1 MDIQYEGY
9 PRKIVNDG
17 INAQIATTVRNSAV
31 ENGIL
36 FQAFHKQ
43 TILAGATFDISFTTP
58 VDKDIRAYPSV
69 IVSSADKVTFQYF
82 EGATATGGTA
92 LTPFAQNRQLGTT
105 SGVSMMQGVTT
116 TATGI
121 QIAQVWLPGSTG
133 GLGQSRSG
141 TLGGGGDTFWKLKRN
156 TTYIL
161 RFINNSTGSNT
172 IQFNEIW
179 VEGI

>member
-17 INAQIATTVRNSAV
+17 INAQIATTVRNGAV

-36 FQAFHKQ
+36 FQAFHRQ

-69 IVSSADKVTFQYF
+69 ISTSVDKLTFQYF
-82 EGATATGGTA
+82 EGATVTDGTTV
-92 LTPFAQNRQLGTT
+92 TPFAQNRQLGIT
-105 SGVSMMQGVTT
+105 SGVNMKYGVTT
-116 TATGI
+116 SVAGT
-121 QIAQVWLPGSTG
+121 QIAQAWLPGSTG
-133 GLGQSRSG
+133 VGQSRSG
-141 TLGGGGDTFWKLKRN
+141 ALSGGGETFWKLKRN
-156 TTYIL
+156 ITYIL
-161 RFINNSTGSNT
+161 RFINGSTESNVV
-172 IQFNEIW
+172 QLNEIW